1 MAKSKEKEMSFLDH
15 LEELRW
21 HIIRSLIAIFVIAII
36 VFIAKKFVF
45 SIIFAPMSDD
55 FLTYNF
61 FCNISEATC
70 FRPPKIELLTK
81 DFGEQFFT
89 HIKVSLW
96 LSFMIAFPYIM
107 YEIWR
112 FIKPG
117 LYAKEIKAARG
128 IVFNCSI
135 LFVLGVLFGYYV
147 ISPFAITWLG
157 SYSVG
162 PEATNAPTLA
172 SYVNYLTMFT
182 LPTGFVFELPIFVYF
197 FSKIGLLT
205 PEIMRK
211 YRKHAI
217 IIILL
222 LSALITPP
230 DILTQF
236 LIGIPLFILYEIS
249 IGISKRIQ
257 KTNEKED

>member
-1 MAKSKEKEMSFLDH
+1 MSFLDH

-21 HIIRSLIAIFVIAII
+21 HLIRSIIAILVIAVV
-36 VFIAKKFVF
+36 VFIAKDFVF
-45 SIIFAPMSDD
+45 SIIFAPKNAD
-55 FLTYNF
+55 FFTYNM
-61 FCNISEATC
+61 FCQLSEATC
-70 FRPPKIELLTK
+70 FRPPEFDLITR

-96 LSFMIAFPYIM
+96 VSFMIAFPYLFW
-107 YEIWR
+107 ELWR

-128 IVFNCSI
+128 IVFNCSL
-135 LFVLGVLFGYYV
+135 LFILGVLFGYYV
-147 ISPFAITWLG
+147 ISPFAITWLS

-162 PEATNAPTLA
+162 SEATSSPTLS
-172 SYVNYLTMFT
+172 SYVNYMTMFT
-182 LPTGFVFELPIFVYF
+182 LPTGIVFELPIFVYF
-197 FSKIGLLT
+197 FSKLGLLT
-205 PEIMRK
+205 PELMKK

-217 IIILL
+217 IIILM

-236 LIGIPLFILYEIS
+236 LIGIPLFVLYEIS
-249 IGISKRIQ
+249 IGISRRIQ
-257 KTNEKED
+257 KKALKDSD